1 MAFTPRAHPDLPQ
14 DLEVL
19 AQRQWPGLWGATLA
33 KRRPHQ
39 AWEVAERL
47 LGTPQ
52 SAGIRLL
59 LLADHDTAL
68 TPEELLWAV
77 LNNIDPERDA
87 RVLPGAEGPVLVL
100 DGTRKLPEEGFA
112 RVWPERI
119 RMDPGVQALVEARW
133 AEYGL

>member
-1 MAFTPRAHPDLPQ
+1 VTLRKERPFQA
-14 DLEVL
+14 L
-19 AQRQWPGLWGATLA
+19 AL
-33 KRRPHQ
+33 
-39 AWEVAERL
+39 AERL
-47 LGTPQ
+47 LRHPQ

-87 RVLPGAEGPVLVL
+87 RVMPGMEGPVLVL
-100 DGTRKLPEEGFA
+100 DGTRKLPEEGFN

-119 RMDPGVQALVEARW
+119 RMDAKVKALVEARW
-133 AEYGL
+133 EEYGF